1 MSLYP
6 LGLGSSS
13 KSELILLNEI
23 RELLRADYFKGDTR
37 FIKYLQGTQ
46 TIILDKDV
54 TFDPDTG
61 YTITEHQ

>member
-6 LGLGSSS
+6 LGLGISSTN
-13 KSELILLNEI
+13 ELILLNEI
-23 RELLRADYFKGDTR
+23 RDLLRADYFKGDTR
-37 FIKYLQGTQ
+37 FIKYLEGTQ

-54 TFDPDTG
+54 TFDPNTG